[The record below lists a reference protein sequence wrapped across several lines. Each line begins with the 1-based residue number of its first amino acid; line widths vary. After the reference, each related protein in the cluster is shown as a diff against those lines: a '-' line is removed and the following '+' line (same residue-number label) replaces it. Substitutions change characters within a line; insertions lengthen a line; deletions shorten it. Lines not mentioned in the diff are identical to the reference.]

1 MNLLSSSVCPL
12 QSLLSLVLFAQYIG
26 GALAGSSNYY
36 DSSVFGMSMQRDWM
50 YDSGSI
56 NMKYEGCVWGY
67 VDDRET
73 MGCMEDES
81 GDGTTYW
88 YMMANCRRAQVA
100 YSLYASNNS
109 GGTSCKGSTWQE
121 SFVTKDG
128 VAEFAYVLG
137 TYGYNSP
144 ISTDDASSL
153 PVCESDGNGFYI
165 ATGCSSTGT
174 FTIDRF
180 TDAYCTQYYDT
191 YDKLS
196 NFNSKMKSLKSCYNV
211 YSANVDEDPSYSLA
225 SYIVSESGSCTENES
240 QLCSTTNF
248 VKNSGSKSGYGSR
261 TTNKLTSAN
270 SSLTNKLKYGLGSTM
285 LIGSVVMFFGILFT
299 NRKKRRAMMHRKFRN
314 SSKKRSSSSKP
325 SKKRSSSQKKSS
337 SSPGVFA

>member
-1 MNLLSSSVCPL
+1 MK
-12 QSLLSLVLFAQYIG
+12 SLLSLVLFVQLTG
-26 GALAGSSNYY
+26 EALAGSSNYY

-50 YDSGSI
+50 YESGSI

-67 VDDRET
+67 VSDREN
-73 MGCMEDES
+73 MGCMADES

-100 YSLYASNNS
+100 YSLYASSNT
-109 GGTSCKGSTWQE
+109 GGTSCKGGTWQE

-128 VAEFAYVLG
+128 VSEFAYIMG
-137 TYGYNSP
+137 TYGYDSP
-144 ISTDDASSL
+144 IGSDDASSL

-165 ATGCSSTGT
+165 ATGCSTSGT

-191 YDKLS
+191 YDNLK
-196 NFNSKMKSLKSCYNV
+196 NFNYKMRSLSSCYNV
-211 YSANVDEDPSYSLA
+211 YSSRVDEDPSYSLA
-225 SYIVSESGSCTENES
+225 NYIVADSGSCTENES
-240 QLCSTTNF
+240 QLCTTSNF

-261 TTNKLTSAN
+261 TTSRLTSGA
-270 SSLTNKLKYGLGSTM
+270 SASLTNKLKYGLGSGM

-314 SSKKRSSSSKP
+314 SSKKRSSSSKT
-325 SKKRSSSQKKSS
+325 SKKRSSSKNKSS
-337 SSPGVFA
+337 APGVFA